1 MNIEGMGEKLVAQLI
16 SSGLVSSCADIYSL
30 RAEDVASLDRMG
42 EKSAQKLIS
51 AIASSKTRG
60 GAKLLFALGI
70 RHVGAAVAQSLLDRF
85 GSVFTLASASAEEI
99 ASVDDVGEAIAA
111 SCTEF
116 FSRPST
122 QKLLARLEDA
132 GVVMTGE
139 KPVSSGQTDE
149 NFAGVTF
156 VLTGALSSMT
166 RDEAAEK
173 IKARGG
179 KVTSSV
185 SKKTGA
191 VIAGTDAG
199 SKLTKANELGVR
211 VIGESEFLEM
221 LGE

>member
-1 MNIEGMGEKLVAQLI
+1 M
-16 SSGLVSSCADIYSL
+16 
-30 RAEDVASLDRMG
+30 
-42 EKSAQKLIS
+42 
-51 AIASSKTRG
+51 
-60 GAKLLFALGI
+60 
-70 RHVGAAVAQSLLDRF
+70 
-85 GSVFTLASASAEEI
+85 
-99 ASVDDVGEAIAA
+99 
-111 SCTEF
+111 
-116 FSRPST
+116 
-122 QKLLARLEDA
+122 
-132 GVVMTGE
+132 VMTGE